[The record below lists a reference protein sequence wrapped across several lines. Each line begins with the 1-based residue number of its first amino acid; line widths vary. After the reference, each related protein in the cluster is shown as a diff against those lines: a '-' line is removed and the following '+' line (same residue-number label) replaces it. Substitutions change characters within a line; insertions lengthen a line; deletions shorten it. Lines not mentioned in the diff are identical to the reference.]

1 MEKIERNYRGWDM
14 TVKGK
19 KFSDRF
25 YISCVPNMNYVYQL
39 IQNELYEYLA
49 LNYAE
54 LNNLSLEYQH
64 DREII
69 EKWTDNTVQEFIEDI
84 STMKVNY
91 HIDFPLSLFCS
102 LEERIDTV
110 MEQAKKRM
118 EDTPLEY
125 YKVLQNDKRFDYRVK
140 I

>member
-1 MEKIERNYRGWDM
+1 MEKNERNYRGWDM

-49 LNYAE
+49 LKYAE

-69 EKWTDNTVQEFIEDI
+69 VKWTDNAVQEFIEDI
-84 STMKVNY
+84 STMKVNS
-91 HIDFPLSLFCS
+91 HIDFPFTLFCS

-118 EDTPLEY
+118 EDTPLAY
-125 YKVLQNDKRFDYRVK
+125 YQAFQNDKRLNYRVK